1 MFTSMGCYPASILL
15 AAHALKGNNVYC
27 FCAWVTYR
35 MCDGV
40 SVVRGRGGVG
50 GAGGPS
56 MGPEPGAHFRVA
68 QHAGQQGRHQH
79 GRQDDHQHVQA
90 AHWGRS
96 DSC

>member
-1 MFTSMGCYPASILL
+1 
-15 AAHALKGNNVYC
+15 
-27 FCAWVTYR
+27 

-40 SVVRGRGGVG
+40 GVVRGGGGVG

-79 GRQDDHQHVQA
+79 GHQDDHQHVQA
-90 AHWGRS
+90 AHWGGVTHVNNARHLLPHHAQLT
-96 DSC
+96 